1 MINFFLLILTNFY
14 SKKKKYLTLKR
25 ITYSFA
31 TSLWVCVL
39 ILSKKDK
46 YIQCLSGPPIFT
58 ELIINGFKFDIKE
71 IFTYLHRYIFFKC

>member
-1 MINFFLLILTNFY
+1 MINFLLLILTNFY

-25 ITYSFA
+25 IYSFA